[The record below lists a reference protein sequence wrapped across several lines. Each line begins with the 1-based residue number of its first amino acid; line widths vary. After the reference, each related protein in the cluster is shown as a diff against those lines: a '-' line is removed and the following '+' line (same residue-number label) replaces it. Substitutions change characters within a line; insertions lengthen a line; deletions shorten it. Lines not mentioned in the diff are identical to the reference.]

1 MAKLTKQQAK
11 MHRQACELLE
21 QDTLKLSEKEF
32 VLEHWNEAAENDVGA
47 AGAFFTPLNLAGDFF
62 MDAPVSGRVVDL
74 CAGIGHLSFANYH
87 YRDGRRADNSKPDIT
102 CIELNPRYVEI
113 GRKILPEATWICA
126 DALDPEL
133 WAKLGVF
140 DGAYS
145 NPPFSSPNTYTNR
158 SKTAGG
164 KMEFAIIEQAVKV
177 SRFEAG
183 FIIPQNS
190 SPFRYS
196 GARNFAEKTHGPGV
210 DHFNKTGIMLR
221 PGAGVDADFYLQEW
235 KNTAPRVEL
244 VFWDTYTDGEL
255 LKPDFRCAPEPAKP
269 APAPMAAAP
278 QPFPVEITP
287 QGAQLVIPGAEKR
300 QSPAKR
306 QLELF

>member
-11 MHRQACELLE
+11 LHREACELLE
-21 QDTLKLSEKEF
+21 QDTLTLSQKEF
-32 VLEHWNEAAENDVGA
+32 VLDHWNEAAESEVGA
-47 AGAFFTPLNLAGDFF
+47 AGAFFTPMQMAYEF
-62 MDAPVSGRVVDL
+62 MFDAPCWGRVVDL

-87 YRDGRRADNSKPDIT
+87 YHDNRRASGEKPDIT

-133 WAKLGVF
+133 WAELGVF

-158 SKTAGG
+158 SKTARG

-177 SRFEAG
+177 SRYRAG

-190 SPFRYS
+190 APFRYS
-196 GARNFAEKTHGPGV
+196 GVRNFAEKTHGPGV
-210 DHFNKTGIMLR
+210 DHAKHTGIILR
-221 PGAGVDADFYLQEW
+221 PGCGVDADLYLNDW

-244 VFWDTYTDGEL
+244 VFWDRDEDGGS
-255 LKPDFRCAPEPAKP
+255 LKPAYKLAPEPAKA
-269 APAPMAAAP
+269 APAPMVATP

-287 QGAQLVIPGAEKR
+287 QGLQLVIPGAEKR